1 LKKTEEKIKKA
12 QQKLEQIKVE
22 FEQKSELLNG
32 LIEKRAGLLADFE
45 VESDKRVK
53 KEIDDMTTKI
63 DELKFYK
70 EGKPELITALQA
82 KIESLKKQ
90 KEGEAQQININQ
102 QKKIVKEIEVT
113 SAALLAALEDALKIN
128 NNLQELWA
136 KNNGLTN
143 VTKTSI
149 PFSTPATTGSQQSL
163 EHLCSII
170 RGELS
175 GQGRKDRVFRN
186 VFI

>member
-1 LKKTEEKIKKA
+1 MKKTEEKIKKA
-12 QQKLEQIKVE
+12 QQKLEQIKEE
-22 FEQKSELLNG
+22 FEQKSELLNSLVG
-32 LIEKRAGLLADFE
+32 KRAGLLADFE
-45 VESDKRVK
+45 IESDKRVK
-53 KEIDDMTTKI
+53 KEVEDMTTKI

-90 KEGEAQQININQ
+90 KEGENQQININQ
-102 QKKIVKEIEVT
+102 QKKIVKEIEAA
-113 SAALLAALEDALKIN
+113 SASLLAALEDALKIN

-136 KNNGLTN
+136 KLNSLASI
-143 VTKTSI
+143 TKIDIS
-149 PFSTPATTGSQQSL
+149 FSTPATTGSQQSL

-186 VFI
+186 IFI